1 MMVAGPDTADPARR
15 GARQATPAEGLART
29 HQKIFWEPG
38 CGARQNWLLA
48 VRRWVD
54 QEATVTGRVPMDGF
68 VADTRACCCL
78 RRWSTQVVL
87 DWNQRILR
95 AAEAGDPQ
103 GTDQGPPQARRIG

>member
-1 MMVAGPDTADPARR
+1 M
-15 GARQATPAEGLART
+15 
-29 HQKIFWEPG
+29 
-38 CGARQNWLLA
+38 
-48 VRRWVD
+48 
-54 QEATVTGRVPMDGF
+54 TGRVPMDGF

-103 GTDQGPPQARRIG
+103 GTDQGFSQARRISENDTVLRKQIGQGRSV